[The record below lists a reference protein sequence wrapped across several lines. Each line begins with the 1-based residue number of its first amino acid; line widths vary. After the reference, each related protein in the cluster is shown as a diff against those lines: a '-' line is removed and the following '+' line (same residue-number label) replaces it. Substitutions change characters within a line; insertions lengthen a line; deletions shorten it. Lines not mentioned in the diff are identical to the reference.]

1 MNNWNKVLQHRLHD
15 WGIRLPPQGFGKMIV
30 VDLAGRIALCPDG
43 IRIVV
48 QPEPENKASCG
59 LKDYSTNQ
67 KFRRKLEN
75 GKINVHDDD

>member
-1 MNNWNKVLQHRLHD
+1 
-15 WGIRLPPQGFGKMIV
+15 MIV